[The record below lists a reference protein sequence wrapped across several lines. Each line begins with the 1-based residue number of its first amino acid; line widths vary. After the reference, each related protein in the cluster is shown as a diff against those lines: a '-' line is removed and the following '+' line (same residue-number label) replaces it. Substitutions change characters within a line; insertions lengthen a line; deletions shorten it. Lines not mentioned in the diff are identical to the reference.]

1 MEDLPNLPL
10 PQQVSMFCLPMGA
23 TLESW
28 PPGNL
33 PPTPV
38 FSTFILTTGIAAEK
52 VYGAAVVFQEPLPQ
66 EKVALLDE
74 DQRRVLGVSEV
85 AGAEE
90 SPDSMEAVCSQKGSL
105 VVHQN
110 KSICLLSRSPFFDT
124 FKKFLFY
131 IYRLVFSKVDLYSQ
145 QIPLERFININ
156 HLLKCACIKYL

>member
-10 PQQVSMFCLPMGA
+10 PQQVSTFCLPMGA

-28 PPGNL
+28 PPENL

-52 VYGAAVVFQEPLPQ
+52 VYGAAVVFQEPLPRD
-66 EKVALLDE
+66 KVALLDE

-85 AGAEE
+85 EE
-90 SPDSMEAVCSQKGSL
+90 SEDSVRSRNGGKL

-131 IYRLVFSKVDLYSQ
+131 IYRLVFSKADLYSQ
-145 QIPLERFININ
+145 QIPLERFVNIDFQGF
-156 HLLKCACIKYL
+156 

>member
-1 MEDLPNLPL
+1 
-10 PQQVSMFCLPMGA
+10 MGA

-28 PPGNL
+28 PPENL

-52 VYGAAVVFQEPLPQ
+52 VYGAAVVFQEPLPR

-85 AGAEE
+85 EE
-90 SPDSMEAVCSQKGSL
+90 SEDSVRSRNGGKL

-131 IYRLVFSKVDLYSQ
+131 IYRLVFSKADLYSQ
-145 QIPLERFININ
+145 QIPLERFFNIDFQGF
-156 HLLKCACIKYL
+156 